1 MVCVDFAEL
10 VNDIV
15 PLRNI
20 VVAFFDELLLLL
32 VIETLVAAQDLSI
45 LVLLQEKGCAK
56 LTRLL
61 QSDSHRLL
69 LAF

>member
-20 VVAFFDELLLLL
+20 VLAFFDELLLLL

-56 LTRLL
+56 LIRLL
-61 QSDSHRLL
+61 QSDSH
-69 LAF
+69 

>member
-1 MVCVDFAEL
+1 LVCVDFAEL

-20 VVAFFDELLLLL
+20 VLAFFDELLLLL

-56 LTRLL
+56 LIRLL
-61 QSDSHRLL
+61 QSDSH
-69 LAF
+69 

>member
-1 MVCVDFAEL
+1 

-56 LTRLL
+56 LIRLL
-61 QSDSHRLL
+61 QSDSH
-69 LAF
+69 

>member
-20 VVAFFDELLLLL
+20 VLAFFDELLLLL

-56 LTRLL
+56 LIRLL
-61 QSDSHRLL
+61 QSDSHGLL